1 MKFLERCQS
10 KENNGFVHIFSYA
23 KGYELT
29 LKMESEMK
37 TLLLHHLNDEESELL
52 STLRLTKWDKNQFN

>member
-1 MKFLERCQS
+1 MSIFLLRQ
-10 KENNGFVHIFSYA
+10 

-52 STLRLTKWDKNQFN
+52 STLLDKMR